1 MLSRAVLAMSVSALL
16 LAASASA
23 DVSDPAAISR
33 IAGCQKKI
41 ASAGARF
48 AQQVIRDTLK
58 CTNEVA
64 KCQVQC
70 ELGAFGPSCDN
81 SPPPCCDSDD
91 PDSTVGFHD
100 CMAHA
105 DETCT
110 DMDAKIVQQES
121 VKQTKITNS
130 CAALTQDEL
139 CGAQGNGLNFA
150 SLNAGCLAL
159 NPGYVCNLPSL
170 VACVGGPL
178 ERQLVDQISALLDQ
192 RAGDAV
198 AALNLESVFPGIPVA
213 RKVKNQVAAGK
224 VDVWSFTGQAGDEI
238 KVRVLTRD
246 DNGNATSNLAPT
258 VALMTSPSSSSVAD
272 TNVRNVQC
280 PVASVC
286 GATCPTFQ
294 RTLPFDGTFYLAV
307 QASSQGSCTGGKYK
321 MIVVSPGG
329 TVPTL
334 VGDDV
339 NP

>member
-1 MLSRAVLAMSVSALL
+1 MLTRAALAALVSVM

-23 DVSDPAAISR
+23 DVSDPAAIAR

-70 ELGAFGPSCDN
+70 ELGAFGPPCDTN
-81 SPPPCCDSDD
+81 PPPCCDSDD
-91 PDSTVGFHD
+91 PDSTQGFHD
-100 CMAHA
+100 CMAAA
-105 DETCT
+105 DETCSE
-110 DMDAKIVQQES
+110 MDTKIVQQEA
-121 VKQTKITNS
+121 VKQSKITAGCS
-130 CAALTQDEL
+130 ALTQDEL

-159 NPGYVCNLPSL
+159 NPGYQCDLPSL
-170 VACVGGPL
+170 VQCVGGPL
-178 ERQLVDQISALLDQ
+178 ERQLVDQISSLLDQ

-198 AALNLESVFPGIPVA
+198 AALNLESIFPGIPVA
-213 RKVKNQVAAGK
+213 RKVKGQVAAGK
-224 VDVWSFTGQAGDEI
+224 VDVWSITGQAGDEI

-246 DNGNATSNLAPT
+246 DNGNDTSNLAPA
-258 VALMTSPSSSSVAD
+258 VALMTGPSSSNVAD
-272 TNVRNVQC
+272 TNVRSVQC
-280 PVASVC
+280 PVPSVC

-307 QASSQGSCTGGKYK
+307 QASSMGSCTGGKYK
-321 MIVVSPGG
+321 LIVVSPGG
-329 TVPTL
+329 SVPTL
-334 VGDDV
+334 VADDV